1 MSGEILLHAK
11 NLSVGYTD
19 GTAQQVLFE
28 NIELELRAGELVC
41 FMGANGIGKSSLI
54 RTLVGLQKPLTV
66 NSHIAGPVPASLGSM
81 REKGILPDRQA
92 GAAPFDFAQDG
103 REGSRLIS
111 VVLTDRINAV
121 NMTVAELVALGRYPY
136 LNWNITLSE
145 ADQSIVEHAIE
156 ATHIKHIADKKLY
169 ELSDGQLQ
177 MAMIARALAQDTP
190 IILLD
195 EPTAHLDLNNRVEIM
210 NLLRKLARNS
220 GKAILVATH
229 ELDLALQTADLIW
242 LAGKDKKLIM
252 GIPEDLVLNG
262 SFDEIFQ
269 FKGFD
274 LKTGKVAHEAWRNKS
289 VKLVGEGYEYLWT
302 KNALER
308 NGYTTE
314 SGDLLIKV
322 TNENGMNWRIENSNF
337 NSLKNVLLFLE
348 IRK

>member
-1 MSGEILLHAK
+1 MSRAILLHAK

-19 GTAQQVLFE
+19 GDAQHILFE
-28 NIELELRAGELVC
+28 NIDLELRAGELVC

-54 RTLVGLQKPLTV
+54 RTIAGLQKSLTLLPL
-66 NSHIAGPVPASLGSM
+66 
-81 REKGILPDRQA
+81 
-92 GAAPFDFAQDG
+92 
-103 REGSRLIS
+103 SRGTEQIEPMKVS
-111 VVLTDRINAV
+111 VVLTDRIHAV

-136 LNWNITLSE
+136 LDWNIKLSGE
-145 ADQSIVEHAIE
+145 DKRIIENSIRD
-156 ATHIKHIADKKLY
+156 THIENIRNKKLY

-177 MAMIARALAQDTP
+177 MTMIARALAQDTAV
-190 IILLD
+190 ILLD

-210 NLLRKLARNS
+210 NLLRKLARVSN
-220 GKAILVATH
+220 KAILVATH

-242 LAGKDKKLIM
+242 LAGRDKNLIT

-274 LKTGKVAHEAWRNKS
+274 LKTGKVTHEAWQNKS

-308 NGYTTE
+308 
-314 SGDLLIKV
+314 SGFEITDQSFQQVEIKSSTWIIGSQV
-322 TNENGMNWRIENSNF
+322 FT
-337 NSLKNVLLFLE
+337 SLKELISSLN
-348 IRK
+348 R